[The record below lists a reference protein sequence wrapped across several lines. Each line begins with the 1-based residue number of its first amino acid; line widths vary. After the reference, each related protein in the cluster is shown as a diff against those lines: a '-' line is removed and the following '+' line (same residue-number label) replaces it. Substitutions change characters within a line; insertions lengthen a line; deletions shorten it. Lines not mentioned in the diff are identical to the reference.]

1 MEKVS
6 FIFSLLLNI
15 IKTQTIMKILI
26 TSLLLATGFAFAQ
39 IGTQLGGE
47 NSKWTFGG
55 SAGLGGSFGSGG
67 GTTVYLTPK
76 VGYKL
81 TNDFEAGLAGN
92 FSWQNSDYFS
102 STIVGVGP
110 FANYYIG
117 RSFYLSSLFQQYFI
131 NTKDK
136 YYDEK
141 YSSDEAA
148 LFLGAGYMQNLG
160 SGVYMQ
166 LGVMYN
172 VLYDDQKSVFSSGLV
187 PNVGIVVGL

>member
-1 MEKVS
+1 MKR
-6 FIFSLLLNI
+6 ILLFL
-15 IKTQTIMKILI
+15 T
-26 TSLLLATGFAFAQ
+26 FASAVFVNAQ
-39 IGTQLGGE
+39 IGTQLGEE

-55 SAGLGGSFGSGG
+55 SAGLGGSFGNGG

-76 VGYKL
+76 VGYKI

-92 FSWQNSDYFS
+92 FSWNNSKYFS

-131 NTKDK
+131 NTKEKFYNDK
-136 YYDEK
+136 YSTDE
-141 YSSDEAA
+141 SA
-148 LFLGAGYMQNLG
+148 LYLGAGYMQNLG
-160 SGVYMQ
+160 NGVYMQ

-172 VLYDDQKSVFSSGLV
+172 VLYDDQTSIFSSGFV
-187 PNVGIVVGL
+187 PNVGIVIGL

>member
-1 MEKVS
+1 
-6 FIFSLLLNI
+6 
-15 IKTQTIMKILI
+15 MKILI

-136 YYDEK
+136 YYDDK